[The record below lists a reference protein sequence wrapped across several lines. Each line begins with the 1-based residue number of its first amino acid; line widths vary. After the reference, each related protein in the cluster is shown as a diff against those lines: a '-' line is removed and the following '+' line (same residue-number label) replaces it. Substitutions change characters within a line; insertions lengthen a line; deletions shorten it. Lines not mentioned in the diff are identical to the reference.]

1 MRFVLRVL
9 SGDGS
14 GATYPVRERLM
25 LGRSPVADVQLVH
38 EGASRFHALVE
49 RQPDGRHAIADLD
62 TVSGVR
68 VDGRA
73 VRRTMLEAGNV
84 VEICGIEL
92 RYESI
97 ADEDSGIS
105 VPKMIGTVAV
115 RPTTRAIPKMDD
127 ADSAAVH
134 RRVDAVASRNPT
146 NADHGGLALLRDVID
161 FRAMRGGEDPG
172 FPRGHRLTGVFAEPP
187 FHAGAPSRRAGR
199 RHPCAMPVQ
208 LGIERAGV
216 AHISRGLVLD
226 LGPDGLRVHTLA
238 ELDVGDIVRIEV
250 IGGNGQPLGHV
261 LVGSVVWRDT
271 TNAHAGLAFVG

>member
-9 SGDGS
+9 SGGGS
-14 GATYPVRERLM
+14 GATYPVRDRLM

-73 VRRTMLEAGNV
+73 VRRTVLEPGNV

-92 RYESI
+92 RYESHG
-97 ADEDSGIS
+97 DEDSGIS

-127 ADSAAVH
+127 AESAAAQ
-134 RRVDAVASRNPT
+134 RRVDAVASRDPT
-146 NADHGGLALLRDVID
+146 NADHGWLALLRDVLD
-161 FRAMRGGEDPG
+161 FRAMRRGEDPG
-172 FPRGHRLTGVFAEPP
+172 FPRSDRLAGMFAEPP
-187 FHAGAPSRRAGR
+187 FHAGARSRRGGR
-199 RHPCAMPVQ
+199 RHPCTMPVQ
-208 LGIERAGV
+208 LGIDRGGV
-216 AHISRGLVLD
+216 SHASRGLVLD
-226 LGPDGLRVHTLA
+226 LAPDGLRVHTLA
-238 ELDVGDIVRIEV
+238 VLEVGETVRIEV
-250 IGGNGQPLGHV
+250 LGGSGTLLGPV
-261 LVGSVVWRDT
+261 LDGRVVWRDAAT
-271 TNAHAGLAFVG
+271 AHAGLTFVD